1 MARPLVRDDAGVSNF
16 WSFIGVLVLVI
27 AILGVYYG
35 YVVPKFGTPP
45 IRAQD
50 GDTVQAD
57 YIGTF
62 ADDGLVFDT
71 SLASIAK
78 DNASY
83 PKAFAFMWRGTWQ
96 PLSFSVGAVPLQ
108 VIKGFDL
115 GVQGMAVGDS
125 KTVVVPPSMGYGAA
139 DPSKFVVKPLLESVA
154 VRATMTVTDFE
165 TRYNVPPVSGSNV
178 TDPFWGWSSTV
189 AVSGSLVT
197 LTNSPFPGQI
207 VRPYAGWDAEV
218 VSIDDSAN
226 EGAGAILVHHLLT
239 PSDVD
244 RTGGKILQRGRM
256 VPLFVVS
263 AVDLDAGT
271 YTLDYNGPAP
281 YGRTL
286 VFQVTMVSIS
296 RLF

>member
-1 MARPLVRDDAGVSNF
+1 MVHPLARDDAGVSNF
-16 WSFIGVLVLVI
+16 WSFIGILILVI
-27 AILGVYYG
+27 AILGVYFG
-35 YVVPKFGTPP
+35 YVVPKFGTAP
-45 IRAQD
+45 IRAQN
-50 GDTVQAD
+50 GDTVQVD

-71 SLASIAK
+71 SFASVAK
-78 DNASY
+78 DNVSF
-83 PKAFAFMWRGTWQ
+83 PRAFTFTWRDTWQ
-96 PLSFSVGAVPLQ
+96 PLPFAVGAVPLA

-125 KTVVVPPSMGYGAA
+125 KTVVVPPSMGYGVA

-165 TRYNVPPVSGSNV
+165 TLYNAPPVSGSNV

-189 AVSGSLVT
+189 AVSGSVVT
-197 LTNSPFPGQI
+197 VTNSPFPGQI

-226 EGAGAILVHHLLT
+226 QGEGAILVHHLLALC
-239 PSDVD
+239 DVD
-244 RTGGKILQRGRM
+244 GTGGKILQRGTM

-263 AVDLDAGT
+263 AVDLEI
-271 YTLDYNGPAP
+271 
-281 YGRTL
+281 GR
-286 VFQVTMVSIS
+286 
-296 RLF
+296 

>member
-1 MARPLVRDDAGVSNF
+1 MAHRLVRDESGVSTF
-16 WSFIGVLVLVI
+16 WSFIGVLVLAI

-45 IRAQD
+45 IRAQA

-62 ADDGLVFDT
+62 
-71 SLASIAK
+71 
-78 DNASY
+78 
-83 PKAFAFMWRGTWQ
+83 
-96 PLSFSVGAVPLQ
+96 SVGAVPLQ
-108 VIKGFDL
+108 VIRGFDL

-154 VRATMTVTDFE
+154 VRTTMTVTDFE

-197 LTNSPFPGQI
+197 LMNSPFPGQI

-226 EGAGAILVHHLLT
+226 QGGGVIQVHHLLT

-244 RTGGKILQRGRM
+244 RMGGKVLQRGTM

-286 VFQVTMVSIS
+286 VFQVTMVSTS

>member
-1 MARPLVRDDAGVSNF
+1 MARPLIRDNHGASTF
-16 WSFIGVLVLVI
+16 WSFIGVLILSI
-27 AILGVYYG
+27 AILGVYFG

-45 IRAQD
+45 IRAQA

-57 YIGTF
+57 YVGTF

-71 SLASIAK
+71 SFASVAK
-78 DNASY
+78 DNVSY
-83 PKAFAFMWRGTWQ
+83 PKAFAFTWRDTWQ
-96 PLSFSVGAVPLQ
+96 PLSFSVGAVPRQ

-125 KTVVVPPSMGYGAA
+125 KTVVVPPSMGYGVA

-154 VRATMTVTDFE
+154 IRATMSVTDFE
-165 TRYNVPPVSGSNV
+165 ALYNLPPVSGSNV
-178 TDPFWGWSSTV
+178 TDPFWGWPSTV
-189 AVSGSLVT
+189 AVSGSLVA
-197 LTNSPFPGQI
+197 LTNSPFLGQI
-207 VRPYAGWDAEV
+207 VRPYNGWDAEV

-226 EGAGAILVHHLLT
+226 QGEGTILVHHLLI
-239 PSDVD
+239 PDDVD
-244 RTGGKILQRGRM
+244 RTGGKALQRGTM

-271 YTLDYNGPAP
+271 YTLNYNVAAP